1 MGLDRSFLTAWG
13 SGGFRGDHMVFLSMQ
28 GGSAVT
34 DKH

>member
-1 MGLDRSFLTAWG
+1 MGGNRSFLQPGEAKDLG
-13 SGGFRGDHMVFLSMQ
+13 GDHMVFLSME